1 MTFGPSYTAL
11 GLSCYT
17 NVNRLPVAVLC
28 KAWICIVVTSHIGV
42 IRDHSK
48 INKIPTARSGL
59 RQMFRPPKTNDKCVF
74 LRCFSFTH
82 PLYQRCTSQTKTLR
96 SWTATAWPSRAS
108 IISLTILKA
117 HKSCRDDA
125 GGGYEK
131 KRWVWGYSYCCCD
144 PVVDID
150 QWHWNQPWRCAQ
162 SVQCTGKNRCKSR
175 GKQSTCYTADSC
187 GSSHVILP
195 GSARPMPGRKFR
207 KFKIAIGRRWPI
219 GKFVK
224 CSNQCGSCEVHQQV
238 SKWLLNVV
246 EVPMT
251 WH

>member
-11 GLSCYT
+11 GLYCYT

-48 INKIPTARSGL
+48 INKMPTARSGL

-82 PLYQRCTSQTKTLR
+82 PLYQWCTSQTKTLR

-131 KRWVWGYSYCCCD
+131 NDECEATRI
-144 PVVDID
+144 VVAT
-150 QWHWNQPWRCAQ
+150 QWWTSINGIGTNLEGVH
-162 SVQCTGKNRCKSR
+162 SR
-175 GKQSTCYTADSC
+175 GNVLARTGVSREANSQHATLL
-187 GSSHVILP
+187 IL
-195 GSARPMPGRKFR
+195 
-207 KFKIAIGRRWPI
+207 
-219 GKFVK
+219 
-224 CSNQCGSCEVHQQV
+224 
-238 SKWLLNVV
+238 V
-246 EVPMT
+246 EVRM
-251 WH
+251 